1 MATLDDITITP
12 YSGIL
17 PIDALLNEGPDWN
30 YLTPMRTT
38 LYYTFNLA
46 GAAEAGVSGLGI
58 FNADQK
64 NAVYSA
70 LNTIASITGIT
81 FAEEANADNADF
93 HFVAGDIASSG
104 AAGFCAYQD
113 SWGAVADELSSYR
126 ADAYI
131 YLDTAEYG
139 DINTSPIPGGEGY
152 QVLLH
157 ELGHALGLKHPFE
170 GLYTLPEAT
179 DNTDYTLM
187 SYTWSDPVKSTYQ
200 QYDLLALAWLYGD
213 DGLGGASGANGDSDA
228 APAPLTFNPA
238 DGAVGVEVDS
248 NIVITF
254 TEAIQR
260 GAGILVLKTGA
271 GPTVETF
278 DAATSSRLSIV
289 GSTLTID
296 PTSPLANGTQ
306 YVLTL
311 AAGTIEDLTG
321 NGSTGTTGYD
331 FTTVADTLAPTVV
344 ITDNLPG
351 TARLTTAS
359 VTYSLVFSEAVTGL
373 AVDDFIVS
381 KGSVSSVAGSGSAWT
396 VAVTPAPGVS
406 SGTIGLTLAAGAVT
420 DAAGNGNQIATNTSQ
435 AIDTVAP
442 VAPQLVT
449 SSAFNFLVNPQVT
462 LDTSLGAI
470 VIELNPEK
478 APRTVANLLAYVG
491 ADFYDDTLFHRVIA
505 DFMVQGGGFTT
516 DLGYKIPL
524 YGAIALESNNGLA
537 HLRGTIAMARTNVA
551 DSATSQFF
559 INQVD
564 NPFLNYS
571 SPSSP
576 GYAVFG
582 RVVSDL
588 EVIDRIAQVATT
600 TVGPYK
606 DVPVTEVLISSI
618 EQTLAGSSRTNASTL
633 QVLGLEA
640 GGQWSYSLDN
650 GAHWAVGA
658 GSSLTVPV
666 GDYAPGA
673 IQVRQTDAAG
683 NVSAQ
688 TGKLTSALV
697 VDLTAPTVAAWSPA
711 DGAAG
716 VAVGSNIVITFS
728 EAIERGVGD
737 IRLATAAGTTIAT
750 YAAAS
755 SNISISASTLTIDPS
770 LSLAGDTEYVLTFA
784 AGTVKDL
791 AGNPY
796 AGTATYGFTT
806 APANGQAL
814 VGTGGDDQFTGNDS
828 NDSFDGGPGIDT
840 LILSGLP
847 SQYQLSGSGLTG
859 IEGADIVAS
868 IEQYRF
874 GAWLGNDALYVSDV
888 EAGALVDTDG
898 AGPGVSPATALLQ
911 GISDLYI
918 AYFNRA
924 PDVAGLLYWFREV
937 INGTWSLATIAQSF
951 TDQPEYRDTYPPGL
965 SNHDFIA
972 TIYQNL
978 FDRLPD
984 DAGWT
989 YWEGDLNRGLPRD
1002 QFIYAVIQ
1010 GAYAPTGGESDR
1022 TLLANKH
1029 TVSLYYSEQLALQAT
1044 EEFDDNIEQVLNRVT
1059 AESQTVTQATAVID
1073 FVFDDP
1079 ITLTGLISQTEA
1091 WEAFWA

>member
-1 MATLDDITITP
+1 ML
-12 YSGIL
+12 S
-17 PIDALLNEGPDWN
+17 EGPDWN
-30 YLTPMRTT
+30 YLTPGRTT
-38 LYYTFNLA
+38 LYYTFSIARA
-46 GAAEAGVSGLGI
+46 GDAGISGLGL

-64 NAVYSA
+64 SAVYSA
-70 LNTIASITGIT
+70 LSYIATITGIT
-81 FAEEANADNADF
+81 FAEEANADAADF
-93 HFVAGDIASSG
+93 HFAAGNIASSG
-104 AAGFCAYQD
+104 VAGFCSHQE
-113 SWGAVADELSSYR
+113 SWTTLGVELTFYR

-131 YLDTAEYG
+131 YLDTAEFG
-139 DINTSPIPGGEGY
+139 DSNTSPMPGSDGY
-152 QVLLH
+152 QILLH

-170 GLYTLPEAT
+170 GP
-179 DNTDYTLM
+179 
-187 SYTWSDPVKSTYQ
+187 YTWSDVVKSTFQ

-213 DGLGGASGANGDSDA
+213 DGLGGASAANGDSDA
-228 APAPLTFNPA
+228 APTPLTFIPA
-238 DGAVGVEVDS
+238 DGAAGVAVNS

-260 GAGILVLKTGA
+260 GTGSLVLKTASGV
-271 GPTVETF
+271 TVETF
-278 DAATSSRLSIV
+278 DAATSSRLSIS

-296 PTSPLANGTQ
+296 PTSALTNGTQ
-306 YVLTL
+306 YILTL
-311 AAGTIEDLTG
+311 ASGTIKDLTG
-321 NGSTGTTGYD
+321 NGFAGTTGYD
-331 FTTVADTLAPTVV
+331 FTTVADTVAPTVV
-344 ITDNLPG
+344 ITDNLAG
-351 TARLTTAS
+351 TAKLTTAA
-359 VTYSLVFSEAVTGL
+359 VTYTLAFSEAVTGL

-381 KGSVSSVAGSGSAWT
+381 KGSVSSISGSGSAWT
-396 VAVTPAPGVS
+396 VEVIPAQGVS

-420 DAAGNGNQIATNTSQ
+420 DAAGNGNAVASDTSQ

-449 SSAFNFLVNPQVT
+449 SSAFNFLVDPQVT

-470 VIELNPEK
+470 VIELDPEK
-478 APRTVANLLAYVG
+478 APLTVANMLAYVG
-491 ADFYDDTLFHRVIA
+491 ADFYDNTLFHRVIP
-505 DFMVQGGGFTT
+505 DFMVQGGGFNV
-516 DLGYKIPL
+516 DLVYKTPI

-537 HLRGTIAMARTNVA
+537 NLRGTIAMARTAVA

-564 NPFLNYS
+564 NSFLNYKS
-571 SPSSP
+571 AASP

-582 RVVSDL
+582 QVVSDL
-588 EVIDRIAQVATT
+588 DVIDRIAQVETT
-600 TVGPYK
+600 TVGFYE
-606 DVPVTEVLISSI
+606 DVPVTEVLITSI
-618 EQTLAGSSRTNASTL
+618 EQTLVGSSRTNSSTL
-633 QVLGLEA
+633 QVSGLEA

-650 GAHWAVGA
+650 GAHWRVGA
-658 GSSLTVPV
+658 GSSFIVPV
-666 GDYAPGA
+666 GDYAAGA

-683 NVSAQ
+683 NGSAQ
-688 TGKLTSALV
+688 AGKLTSALV
-697 VDLTAPTVAAWSPA
+697 VDQTAPIVAAWSPA
-711 DGAAG
+711 DATAG
-716 VAVGSNIVITFS
+716 VMVDSNIVVTFS

-737 IRLATAAGTTIAT
+737 IQLKTAAGALIAT
-750 YAAAS
+750 YAAAGS
-755 SNISISASTLTIDPS
+755 GNLSISGSTLTIDPS

-791 AGNPY
+791 AGNSY
-796 AGTATYGFTT
+796 AGTASYGFTT
-806 APANGQAL
+806 APANGQTL
-814 VGTGGDDQFTGNDS
+814 VGTSGADQFTNGTG

-847 SQYQLSGSGLTG
+847 SQYRLSGSGLTG
-859 IEGADIVAS
+859 IAGADTVVS

-874 GAWLGNDALYVSDV
+874 GTWLGHDALYVSNVD
-888 EAGALVDTDG
+888 EGFLVDADG

-951 TDQPEYRDTYPPGL
+951 TDQPEYNDTYPPDL

-972 TIYQNL
+972 AIYQNL
-978 FDRLPD
+978 FDRQPD
-984 DAGWT
+984 DAGWV
-989 YWEGDLNRGLPRD
+989 YWEGDLNRGMHRD

-1010 GAYAPTGGESDR
+1010 GAYAPTGGASDR

-1029 TVSLYYSEQLALQAT
+1029 KVSLYYSEQLALQT
-1044 EEFDDNIEQVLNRVT
+1044 GEEFDDNIEQVLNRVT

-1073 FVFDDP
+1073 FVLDDP
-1079 ITLTGLISQTEA
+1079 ITLTGLISQAEV